1 MTLENTQFNPTCC
14 RLSIWRQ
21 FVRDVG
27 QLIVRPGVFFATL
40 ADTKRLRDALVFLGL
55 AAIIHSV
62 PLSLLMQAGGSIF
75 IGLHMLNALAMPLIT
90 ASLLYPVLRVWAP
103 GRFDFAL
110 LLAVTAYANVVLLF
124 AWIPGLAPW
133 AELLKYGLLGLGL
146 TRTGGIG
153 GWKAFGAILCATVM
167 LLLLFYGLQHLA
179 GV

>member
-1 MTLENTQFNPTCC
+1 MTIESTQFNPTCC
-14 RLSIWRQ
+14 RPSMGRRFFQ
-21 FVRDVG
+21 DVG
-27 QLIVRPGVFFATL
+27 QLLVRPGVFFGTL
-40 ADTKRLRDALVFLGL
+40 ADTRRLRDALIFMGL
-55 AAIIHSV
+55 VTIIHSV
-62 PLSLLMQAGGSIF
+62 PASLLMQAGGSIF
-75 IGLHMLNALAMPLIT
+75 IGLHMLNALAMPVIT

-110 LLAVTAYANVVLLF
+110 LLAVTAYANVVVLF

-133 AELLKYGLLGLGL
+133 AELLKYGLIGLGL